1 MALSGL
7 SSQQLFSGNTRSA
20 TQAWSDLVGDA
31 GSRLAQASAETEI
44 RQSIRAQADS
54 LRESLSGVSLDEEM
68 VSLTKY
74 QHAYDAAAKVLAV
87 VDELLRELLDK
98 VGR

>member
-1 MALSGL
+1 MNFRLSFGL
-7 SSQQLFSGNTRSA
+7 
-20 TQAWSDLVGDA
+20 
-31 GSRLAQASAETEI
+31 I